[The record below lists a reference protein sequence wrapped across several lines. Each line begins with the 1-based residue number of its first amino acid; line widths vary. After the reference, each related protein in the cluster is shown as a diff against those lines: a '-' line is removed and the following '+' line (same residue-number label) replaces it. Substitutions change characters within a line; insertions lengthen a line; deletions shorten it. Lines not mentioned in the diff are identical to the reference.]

1 MPPTTE
7 TPAEGRAEPQEQPE
21 AEDKPPAPSS
31 PPPTGTER
39 ADNQGMSVDRAT
51 LQLKNLLEYCMG
63 KGESFDHSRDWT
75 ADVHALYIAL
85 EAMEGRADE

>member
-1 MPPTTE
+1 MLFRSPPTAE
-7 TPAEGRAEPQEQPE
+7 TPAEGRTEPQGQPE

-31 PPPTGTER
+31 PPPMSAER
-39 ADNQGMSVDRAT
+39 ADNQEMSVDRAA

-75 ADVHALYIAL
+75 ADVHALYIAIDKL
-85 EAMEGRADE
+85 AD